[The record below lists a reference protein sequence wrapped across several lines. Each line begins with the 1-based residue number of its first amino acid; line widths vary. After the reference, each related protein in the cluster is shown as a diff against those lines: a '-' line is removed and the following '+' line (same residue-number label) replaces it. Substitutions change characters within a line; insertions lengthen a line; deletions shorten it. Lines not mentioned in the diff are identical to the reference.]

1 MDERIEK
8 AFAVASYMAT
18 LANQKRIILEEYNQK
33 LIYYIDGATFKITAD
48 LISFVSTVA
57 DRPFDLIL
65 VDSNNLPVKI
75 SNPKKF
81 LADII
86 QLYSD
91 ASQDYF
97 EKYSDIKSKRK
108 IADIVEL

>member
-18 LANQKRIILEEYNQK
+18 LANQKRIILEEFNQK
-33 LIYYIDGATFKITAD
+33 LVHYVDGATFKITPE
-48 LISFVSTVA
+48 LIGFVNTMV

-65 VDSNNLPVKI
+65 TDSNNLPVKI
-75 SNPKKF
+75 SEPKKF
-81 LADII
+81 LGDII
-86 QLYSD
+86 ALYD
-91 ASQDYF
+91 TASTEYY
-97 EKYSDIKSKRK
+97 EKYSAIKSKRK